1 MGYARLEQ
9 KGAGI
14 HLRQFA
20 RSFVFDDG
28 ASRVLFVSVD
38 VAMVSV
44 ALRKEVLTFALLIS
58 FISLELRNKSN
69 FRDFIPSKFIITSI
83 KLFPLF

>member
-44 ALRKEVLTFALLIS
+44 ALRKEVLTFSLLIS
-58 FISLELRNKSN
+58 FISLRCNRNYVTVP
-69 FRDFIPSKFIITSI
+69 I
-83 KLFPLF
+83 